1 MSQLIILALALVGL
15 PAFAAESPRV
25 LRNGSRLTI
34 EATSPGAGSWAL
46 RTADGHPCLAG
57 ALRAGDN
64 RIVLPK
70 VAAPTELILSLEA
83 TDGQRSAQEVRIPG
97 DRRLSPLGK
106 PQGAAV
112 LYQLPLRTYA
122 ARGDGVAQTGRMAD
136 LTAERL
142 AEIKELGVD
151 YLWLTGVLE
160 HAARSQTDADVVKG
174 DAGSY
179 YAIYD
184 KWDVASSVGSLAD
197 FEALIERAH
206 AVGLRVMIDFVANH
220 TARKHRTDV
229 GCKAHLDFGVGDR
242 TDRRFD
248 PDNNYYYIE
257 GSSFVPPTRADQG
270 GLDGVFDSDFFLPG
284 VQLEAPARVTGNDVV
299 SASPSSRDWFETA
312 KLNYGFDLAA
322 RTAHYTPRPRT
333 WTQMADV
340 ARYWV
345 EKGVDGLR
353 VDFAHAVPIEFWRFF
368 AAELR
373 RVQPQVFLLA
383 EAYETDERMRLPG
396 FSYHAMLDA
405 GFDSVYHS
413 EMYWGLRGQVLR
425 PGNMRSTN
433 PMRAPAMQPN
443 ILQRGFMFTSYMENH
458 DEVRLASS
466 HFAPGI
472 DDRGRR
478 AELGL
483 ALTAYVALLPGHIM
497 LQGGQEL
504 QEDAAVFGGYAGDDG
519 KTSIFDF
526 VHQSQTRTWIHGD
539 RPEWMRSF
547 RDKYKRLLALK
558 RRDAFRKR
566 HAAEGPSYI
575 DLEGVNGYKDEAK
588 WIASYVRFD
597 GRDAYLVVTNGDPYE
612 SHVATVHFTRE
623 ANRDTLGV
631 LSALGIVNEGRARYR
646 FREVFARPDWVPAD
660 PAVAG
665 EGLPGAVLYQPGN
678 VPSGLYLGSIP
689 AATTYVFKIERL

>member
-1 MSQLIILALALVGL
+1 MRQLIPLALVLVGL
-15 PAFAAESPRV
+15 PAFAVEPARV
-25 LRNGSRLTI
+25 SRQGSRLTI

-46 RTADGHPCLAG
+46 RTADGHDCLAG
-57 ALRAGDN
+57 SLRTGEN

-70 VAAPTELILSLEA
+70 LAAPTDLILSLEA
-83 TDGQRSAQEVRIPG
+83 GDGPAQELRIPG

-106 PQGAAV
+106 PPAAAV
-112 LYQLPLRTYA
+112 LYQLPLRTYMA
-122 ARGDGVAQTGRMAD
+122 SGDGAAQTGRMAD

-160 HAARSQTDADVVKG
+160 HAARNQTDSDVVKG

-220 TARKHRTDV
+220 TARRHRTDV
-229 GCKAHLDFGVGDR
+229 ACKAHLDFGVGDR
-242 TDRRFD
+242 TDRFFD
-248 PDNNYYYIE
+248 RDNNYYYIV
-257 GSSFVPPTRADQG
+257 GSSFTPPTRSDQG
-270 GLDGVFDSDFFLPG
+270 GLDGAFDSDFFMPG
-284 VQLEAPARVTGNDVV
+284 VQLETPARVTGNDVV
-299 SASPSSRDWFETA
+299 SASPSSQDWFETA
-312 KLNYGFDLAA
+312 KLNYGFDLSS
-322 RTAHYTPRPRT
+322 RTAQYAPTPRT
-333 WTQMADV
+333 WMQMADV

-345 EKGVDGLR
+345 EKGVDGFR

-373 RVQPQVFLLA
+373 SVQPQVFLLA

-425 PGNMRSTN
+425 PGGMRATN
-433 PMRAPAMQPN
+433 PMRAPAMQPS

-458 DEVRLASS
+458 DEVRLASRQ
-466 HFAPGI
+466 FAPGI
-472 DDRGRR
+472 DERGRR
-478 AELGL
+478 GELGL
-483 ALTAYVALLPGHIM
+483 AFTAYVALLPGHVM

-504 QEDAAVFGGYAGDDG
+504 QEDASVFGRYAGDDG

-526 VHQSQTRTWIHGD
+526 VHQSQTSIWIYGD
-539 RPEWMRSF
+539 RSDGMRSF

-558 RRDAFRKR
+558 RRGAFSKR
-566 HAAEGPSYI
+566 HATGELSYI
-575 DLEGVNGYKDEAK
+575 DLEGVNGSKDEAK

-597 GRDAYLVVTNGDPYE
+597 GRDAYLVVTNGDPYG
-612 SHVATVHFTRE
+612 SHIATVHFTRE
-623 ANRDTLGV
+623 ANRDTLGA
-631 LSALGIVNEGRARYR
+631 LSALGIVDDGQVRYR
-646 FREVFARPDWVPAD
+646 FREVFARPDWVPTD
-660 PAVAG
+660 PAIAG

>member
-1 MSQLIILALALVGL
+1 
-15 PAFAAESPRV
+15 
-25 LRNGSRLTI
+25 
-34 EATSPGAGSWAL
+34 
-46 RTADGHPCLAG
+46 
-57 ALRAGDN
+57 
-64 RIVLPK
+64 
-70 VAAPTELILSLEA
+70 
-83 TDGQRSAQEVRIPG
+83 
-97 DRRLSPLGK
+97 
-106 PQGAAV
+106 
-112 LYQLPLRTYA
+112 
-122 ARGDGVAQTGRMAD
+122 
-136 LTAERL
+136 
-142 AEIKELGVD
+142 
-151 YLWLTGVLE
+151 
-160 HAARSQTDADVVKG
+160 
-174 DAGSY
+174 
-179 YAIYD
+179 
-184 KWDVASSVGSLAD
+184 
-197 FEALIERAH
+197 
-206 AVGLRVMIDFVANH
+206 
-220 TARKHRTDV
+220 
-229 GCKAHLDFGVGDR
+229 
-242 TDRRFD
+242 
-248 PDNNYYYIE
+248 
-257 GSSFVPPTRADQG
+257 
-270 GLDGVFDSDFFLPG
+270 
-284 VQLEAPARVTGNDVV
+284 
-299 SASPSSRDWFETA
+299 
-312 KLNYGFDLAA
+312 
-322 RTAHYTPRPRT
+322 
-333 WTQMADV
+333 
-340 ARYWV
+340 
-345 EKGVDGLR
+345 
-353 VDFAHAVPIEFWRFF
+353 
-368 AAELR
+368 
-373 RVQPQVFLLA
+373 
-383 EAYETDERMRLPG
+383 MRLPG